1 MHDRHKMFL
10 IWQGITSK
18 PWLINYLNVQQIRQV
33 LVQPFLGLGILVFAI
48 AIGCCLLLGQ
58 IAPVQAQSAQAQSG
72 QAQSVD
78 DLKNY
83 QNFVDQQRQIIQKQ
97 QEQINALTKPAQS
110 RLEALRRN
118 VRVTDTQ
125 INDNEKKIR
134 QARERLQ
141 KLSTKLQELEYDL
154 NKRRDATTA
163 RLRYLQRQQLQRWWV
178 TLLSSQDL
186 NQFADRRRQ
195 IERIYNR
202 DRKLLADL
210 TQKSNQVEK
219 QRNQITSQRNEVEL
233 LTQKLKYQ
241 KSNIE
246 AEVVAQQNTIERLK
260 SDRQA
265 LSQAEDRLAEDS
277 RRLSQI
283 ILAKVQPYDGLI
295 LPPGTGQLMYPTIGP
310 VTSNFGWRTHPILGT
325 ERFHA
330 GIDFGADYGSLIYAS
345 AEGRVIYADWYGG
358 YGNAVI
364 IDHGNGMT
372 TLYAHCSELYVKD
385 GDVVAKGQP
394 IATVGSTG
402 FSTGP
407 HLHFELRANGEPIDP
422 SAYL

>member
-1 MHDRHKMFL
+1 MRDRRY
-10 IWQGITSK
+10 WQEIISK
-18 PWLINYLNVQQIRQV
+18 PWMINYPKIQQIGHLIARQFLV
-33 LVQPFLGLGILVFAI
+33 LGSAI
-48 AIGCCLLLGQ
+48 VAISICGSLALGQ
-58 IAPVQAQSAQAQSG
+58 MAPVQAQS
-72 QAQSVD
+72 VD
-78 DLKNY
+78 ELKNY

-110 RLEALRRN
+110 RLDALRRN
-118 VRVTDTQ
+118 VRVTDAQ
-125 INDNEKKIR
+125 IKDNEKKIR
-134 QARERLQ
+134 QAREQLQ
-141 KLSTKLQELEYDL
+141 TLNTKLQELEYDL
-154 NKRRDATTA
+154 NKRRGTTTA
-163 RLRYLQRQQLQRWWV
+163 RLQYLQRQQLQRWWV

-195 IERIYNR
+195 IERIYDH
-202 DRKLLADL
+202 DRKLLGEL
-210 TQKSNQVEK
+210 TQRSNQVEK
-219 QRNQITSQRNEVEL
+219 QRNQIVAQKNEIEL

-246 AEVVAQQNTIERLK
+246 SEAVAQQNTIDRLK

-325 ERFHA
+325 ERFHS

-345 AEGRVIYADWYGG
+345 EQGRVIYADWYGG

-364 IDHGNGMT
+364 VDHGNGMT
-372 TLYAHCSELYVKD
+372 TLYAHCSDLYVKD
-385 GDVVAKGQP
+385 GDIVAKGQP
-394 IATVGSTG
+394 IASVGSTG

-422 SAYL
+422 AAYL

>member
-1 MHDRHKMFL
+1 MRDRHY
-10 IWQGITSK
+10 WQEIISK
-18 PWLINYLNVQQIRQV
+18 PWLVNYPKIQQIGKLIARQFFGLR
-33 LVQPFLGLGILVFAI
+33 LVILAI
-48 AIGCCLLLGQ
+48 AVCCVLALSQ
-58 IAPVQAQSAQAQSG
+58 VAPA

-78 DLKNY
+78 ELKNY

-110 RLEALRRN
+110 RLDALRRN
-118 VRVTDTQ
+118 VRVTDAQ
-125 INDNEKKIR
+125 IKDNEKKIR
-134 QARERLQ
+134 QAREQLQ
-141 KLSTKLQELEYDL
+141 TLNTKLQELEYDL
-154 NKRRDATTA
+154 NKRRGATTA
-163 RLRYLQRQQLQRWWV
+163 RLQYLQRQQLQRWWV

-195 IERIYNR
+195 IERIYDR
-202 DRKLLADL
+202 DRKLLGDL
-210 TQKSNQVEK
+210 TQRSNQVEK
-219 QRNQITSQRNEVEL
+219 QRNQIVAQKNEIEL

-246 AEVVAQQNTIERLK
+246 SEAVAQQNTINRLK

-283 ILAKVQPYDGLI
+283 ILSKVQPYDGLI

-345 AEGRVIYADWYGG
+345 EQGRVIYADWYGG

-364 IDHGNGMT
+364 VDHGNGMT
-372 TLYAHCSELYVKD
+372 TLYAHCSDLYVKD

-394 IATVGSTG
+394 IAAVGSTG

-422 SAYL
+422 AAYL

>member
-1 MHDRHKMFL
+1 MRDRHY
-10 IWQGITSK
+10 WQITSK
-18 PWLINYLNVQQIRQV
+18 PWWIYLGMVIV
-33 LVQPFLGLGILVFAI
+33 AI
-48 AIGCCLLLGQ
+48 AIIYCLILGR
-58 IAPVQAQSAQAQSG
+58 IAPAQAQS
-72 QAQSVD
+72 VEE
-78 DLKNY
+78 LKNY

-110 RLEALRRN
+110 RLDALRKN

-125 INDNEKKIR
+125 IKDNEKKIR
-134 QARERLQ
+134 QAREQLQ

-195 IERIYNR
+195 IERIYAR

-210 TQKSNQVEK
+210 TQRSNQVEK
-219 QRNQITSQRNEVEL
+219 QRNQITAQRNEVEL

-241 KSNIE
+241 KANIE

-260 SDRQA
+260 SDNQA

-345 AEGRVIYADWYGG
+345 EQGRVIYADWYGG

-372 TLYAHCSELYVKD
+372 TLYAHCSDLYVKD
-385 GDVVAKGQP
+385 GDVVVKGQP
-394 IATVGSTG
+394 IAAVGSTG

-422 SAYL
+422 AAYL

>member
-1 MHDRHKMFL
+1 MRDRHY
-10 IWQGITSK
+10 WQEMTRT
-18 PWLINYLNVQQIRQV
+18 PWL
-33 LVQPFLGLGILVFAI
+33 PCLGGIVVAI
-48 AIGCCLLLGQ
+48 VVCCLTLVQ
-58 IAPVQAQSAQAQSG
+58 IAPAQAQS
-72 QAQSVD
+72 VEE
-78 DLKNY
+78 LKNY

-110 RLEALRRN
+110 RLDALRKN

-125 INDNEKKIR
+125 IRDNEKKIR
-134 QARERLQ
+134 QAREQLQ
-141 KLSTKLQELEYDL
+141 KLNTKLQELEYDL

-195 IERIYNR
+195 IERIYAR

-210 TQKSNQVEK
+210 TQRSNQVEK
-219 QRNQITSQRNEVEL
+219 QRNQITAQRNEVEL

-241 KSNIE
+241 KANIE

-260 SDRQA
+260 SDHQA
-265 LSQAEDRLAEDS
+265 LAQAEDRLAEDS

-330 GIDFGADYGSLIYAS
+330 GIDFGADYGSLVYAS
-345 AEGRVIYADWYGG
+345 EQGRVIYADWYGG

-385 GDVVAKGQP
+385 GDAVTKGQP
-394 IATVGSTG
+394 IAAVGSTG

-422 SAYL
+422 AAYL

>member
-1 MHDRHKMFL
+1 MRDRHY
-10 IWQGITSK
+10 WQEIISK
-18 PWLINYLNVQQIRQV
+18 PWLINYPKIQQIGQLTARQ
-33 LVQPFLGLGILVFAI
+33 FLGLGLAIITI
-48 AIGCCLLLGQ
+48 AICGGLTLGQ
-58 IAPVQAQSAQAQSG
+58 ISPAQS
-72 QAQSVD
+72 QSVD
-78 DLKNY
+78 ELKNY

-97 QEQINALTKPAQS
+97 QEQINSLTKPAQS
-110 RLEALRRN
+110 RLDALRHN

-125 INDNEKKIR
+125 IKDNEKKIR
-134 QARERLQ
+134 LAREQLQ
-141 KLSTKLQELEYDL
+141 KLSAKLQELEYDL
-154 NKRRDATTA
+154 NKKRGATTA
-163 RLRYLQRQQLQRWWV
+163 RLQYLQRQQLQRWWV

-195 IERIYNR
+195 IERIYDR
-202 DRKLLADL
+202 DRKLLGDL
-210 TQKSNQVEK
+210 TQRSNQVEK
-219 QRNQITSQRNEVEL
+219 QRNQIVSQKNEVEL

-246 AEVVAQQNTIERLK
+246 SEAIAQQNTIDRLK

-325 ERFHA
+325 ERFHS
-330 GIDFGADYGSLIYAS
+330 GIDFGADYGSLVYAS
-345 AEGRVIYADWYGG
+345 AQGRVIYADWYGG

-372 TLYAHCSELYVKD
+372 TLYGHCSELYVKD

-394 IATVGSTG
+394 ISAVGSTG

-407 HLHFELRANGEPIDP
+407 HLHFELRANGEPTDP
-422 SAYL
+422 AAYL

>member
-1 MHDRHKMFL
+1 MRDRHY
-10 IWQGITSK
+10 WQEMTSK
-18 PWLINYLNVQQIRQV
+18 PWWMYLGMVIV
-33 LVQPFLGLGILVFAI
+33 AI
-48 AIGCCLLLGQ
+48 VICCLTVGQ
-58 IAPVQAQSAQAQSG
+58 VSPVQAQS
-72 QAQSVD
+72 VEE
-78 DLKNY
+78 LKNY

-110 RLEALRRN
+110 RLDALRKN

-125 INDNEKKIR
+125 IKDNEKKIR
-134 QARERLQ
+134 QAREQLQ

-195 IERIYNR
+195 IERIYAR

-210 TQKSNQVEK
+210 TQRSNQVEK
-219 QRNQITSQRNEVEL
+219 QRNQITAQRNEVEL

-241 KSNIE
+241 KANIE

-260 SDRQA
+260 SDNQA

-325 ERFHA
+325 ERFHS

-345 AEGRVIYADWYGG
+345 EQGRVIYADWYGG

-372 TLYAHCSELYVKD
+372 TLYGHCSDLYVKD
-385 GDVVAKGQP
+385 GDAVVKGQP
-394 IATVGSTG
+394 IAAVGSTG

-422 SAYL
+422 AAYL

>member
-1 MHDRHKMFL
+1 MLDRRY
-10 IWQGITSK
+10 WQEIISK
-18 PWLINYLNVQQIRQV
+18 PWLVNYPKIQQIGKLIARQFFGLR
-33 LVQPFLGLGILVFAI
+33 LVILAI
-48 AIGCCLLLGQ
+48 AVCCVLALSQ
-58 IAPVQAQSAQAQSG
+58 VAPA

-78 DLKNY
+78 ELKNY

-110 RLEALRRN
+110 RLDALRRN
-118 VRVTDTQ
+118 VRVTDAQ
-125 INDNEKKIR
+125 IKDNEKKIR
-134 QARERLQ
+134 QAREQLQ
-141 KLSTKLQELEYDL
+141 TLNTKLQELEYDL
-154 NKRRDATTA
+154 NKRRGATTA
-163 RLRYLQRQQLQRWWV
+163 RLQYLQRQQLQRWWV

-195 IERIYNR
+195 IERIYDR

-210 TQKSNQVEK
+210 SQRSNQVEK
-219 QRNQITSQRNEVEL
+219 QRNQIVAQKNEIEL

-246 AEVVAQQNTIERLK
+246 SEAVAQQNTINRLK

-283 ILAKVQPYDGLI
+283 ILSKVQPYDGLI

-345 AEGRVIYADWYGG
+345 EQGRVIYADWYGG

-364 IDHGNGMT
+364 VDHGNGMT
-372 TLYAHCSELYVKD
+372 TLYAHCSDLYVKD

-394 IATVGSTG
+394 IAAVGSPG

-407 HLHFELRANGEPIDP
+407 HLHFEMRANGEPIDP
-422 SAYL
+422 AAYL

>member
-1 MHDRHKMFL
+1 MRDRHY
-10 IWQGITSK
+10 WQITSK
-18 PWLINYLNVQQIRQV
+18 PWWMYLGMVIV
-33 LVQPFLGLGILVFAI
+33 AI
-48 AIGCCLLLGQ
+48 VICCLTLGQ
-58 IAPVQAQSAQAQSG
+58 IAPAH
-72 QAQSVD
+72 AQSVEE
-78 DLKNY
+78 LKNY

-110 RLEALRRN
+110 RLDALRKN

-125 INDNEKKIR
+125 IKDNEKKIR
-134 QARERLQ
+134 QAREQLQ

-154 NKRRDATTA
+154 NKKREATTA

-195 IERIYNR
+195 IERIYSR

-210 TQKSNQVEK
+210 TQRSNQVEK
-219 QRNQITSQRNEVEL
+219 QRNQITAQRNEVEL

-241 KSNIE
+241 KANIE

-260 SDRQA
+260 SDNQA

-325 ERFHA
+325 ERFHS

-345 AEGRVIYADWYGG
+345 EQGRVIYADWYGG

-372 TLYAHCSELYVKD
+372 TLYGHCSELYVKD
-385 GDVVAKGQP
+385 GDAVVKGQP
-394 IATVGSTG
+394 IAAVGSTG

-422 SAYL
+422 AAYL

>member
-1 MHDRHKMFL
+1 MRDRHY
-10 IWQGITSK
+10 WQEIISK
-18 PWLINYLNVQQIRQV
+18 PWLINYPKIQQIGQLIARQ
-33 LVQPFLGLGILVFAI
+33 FLGLRLAIVAI
-48 AIGCCLLLGQ
+48 AICCGLTLGPP
-58 IAPVQAQSAQAQSG
+58 ATA

-78 DLKNY
+78 ELKNY

-110 RLEALRRN
+110 RLDALRRN
-118 VRVTDTQ
+118 VRVTDAQ
-125 INDNEKKIR
+125 IKDNEKKIR
-134 QARERLQ
+134 QAREQLQ

-154 NKRRDATTA
+154 NKRRGATTA

-195 IERIYNR
+195 IERIYDR

-210 TQKSNQVEK
+210 TQKSTQVEK
-219 QRNQITSQRNEVEL
+219 QSNQVAAQRNEIEL

-246 AEVVAQQNTIERLK
+246 AEAVAQQNTIDRLK

-283 ILAKVQPYDGLI
+283 ILAKVQPYDGLV
-295 LPPGTGQLMYPTIGP
+295 LPPGSGQLMYPTIGP

-325 ERFHA
+325 ERFHS

-345 AEGRVIYADWYGG
+345 AQGRVIYADWYGG

-372 TLYAHCSELYVKD
+372 TLYGHCSELYVKD
-385 GDVVAKGQP
+385 GDAVVKGQP
-394 IATVGSTG
+394 IAAIGSTG

-407 HLHFELRANGEPIDP
+407 HLHFELRANGEPVDP
-422 SAYL
+422 AAYL

>member
-1 MHDRHKMFL
+1 MRDRRY
-10 IWQGITSK
+10 WQEIISK
-18 PWLINYLNVQQIRQV
+18 PWMINYPKIQKIGHLIARQFLV
-33 LVQPFLGLGILVFAI
+33 LGSAIIAI
-48 AIGCCLLLGQ
+48 AICGSLALGQ
-58 IAPVQAQSAQAQSG
+58 VAPVQAQS
-72 QAQSVD
+72 VD
-78 DLKNY
+78 ELKNY

-118 VRVTDTQ
+118 VRVTDAQ
-125 INDNEKKIR
+125 IKDNEKKIR
-134 QARERLQ
+134 QAREQLQ
-141 KLSTKLQELEYDL
+141 TLNTKLQELEYDL
-154 NKRRDATTA
+154 NKRRGTTTA
-163 RLRYLQRQQLQRWWV
+163 RLQYLQRQQLQRWWV

-195 IERIYNR
+195 IERIYDR
-202 DRKLLADL
+202 DRKLLGDL
-210 TQKSNQVEK
+210 TQRSNQVEK
-219 QRNQITSQRNEVEL
+219 QRNQIVAQKNEIEL

-246 AEVVAQQNTIERLK
+246 SEAVAQQNTIDRLK

-325 ERFHA
+325 ERFHS

-345 AEGRVIYADWYGG
+345 EQGRVIYADWYGG

-364 IDHGNGMT
+364 VDHGNGMT
-372 TLYAHCSELYVKD
+372 TLYAHCSDLYVKD

-394 IATVGSTG
+394 IAAVGSTG

-407 HLHFELRANGEPIDP
+407 HLHFELRTNGEPIDP
-422 SAYL
+422 AAYL

>member
-1 MHDRHKMFL
+1 MRDRHY
-10 IWQGITSK
+10 WQEIISK
-18 PWLINYLNVQQIRQV
+18 PRLINYPKIQQIGQLIVRQ
-33 LVQPFLGLGILVFAI
+33 FLGLGLAILAI
-48 AIGCCLLLGQ
+48 AICCGLMLGQ
-58 IAPVQAQSAQAQSG
+58 LAPT

-78 DLKNY
+78 ELKNY

-110 RLEALRRN
+110 RLDALRRN
-118 VRVTDTQ
+118 VQVTDTQ
-125 INDNEKKIR
+125 IKENEKKIR
-134 QARERLQ
+134 QAREQLQ
-141 KLSTKLQELEYDL
+141 KLSAKLQELEYDL
-154 NKRRDATTA
+154 NKRRGSTTA

-186 NQFADRRRQ
+186 NQFADRSRQ
-195 IERIYNR
+195 IERIYDR

-210 TQKSNQVEK
+210 TKRSNQVEK
-219 QRNQITSQRNEVEL
+219 QSNQVAAQRNEIEL

-246 AEVVAQQNTIERLK
+246 AEAVAQQNTIDRLK

-265 LSQAEDRLAEDS
+265 LTQAEDRLAEDS

-330 GIDFGADYGSLIYAS
+330 GIDFGADFGSLIYAS
-345 AEGRVIYADWYGG
+345 AQGRVIYADWYGG

-372 TLYAHCSELYVKD
+372 TLYGHCSELYVKD
-385 GDVVAKGQP
+385 GDAVVKGQP
-394 IATVGSTG
+394 IAAVGSTG

-407 HLHFELRANGEPIDP
+407 HLHFELRANGEPTDP
-422 SAYL
+422 AAYL

>member
-1 MHDRHKMFL
+1 MRDRRHWQYLNQFL
-10 IWQGITSK
+10 I
-18 PWLINYLNVQQIRQV
+18 
-33 LVQPFLGLGILVFAI
+33 VFMAIVAI
-48 AIGCCLLLGQ
+48 ACLTLGQ
-58 IAPVQAQSAQAQSG
+58 AESV

-78 DLKNY
+78 ELKNY

-97 QEQINALTKPAQS
+97 QEQINALAKPAQS
-110 RLEALRRN
+110 RLEALRKN
-118 VRVTDTQ
+118 VRVTEAQ
-125 INDNEKKIR
+125 IQDNEKKIR
-134 QARERLQ
+134 LARNQLQ
-141 KLSTKLQELEYDL
+141 TLSTKLQELEYDL
-154 NKRRDATTA
+154 NKKRDATSA
-163 RLRYLQRQQLQRWWV
+163 RLRYLQRQQLQRWWI
-178 TLLSSQDL
+178 TLLSSRDL

-195 IERIYNR
+195 IERIYDG
-202 DRKLLADL
+202 DRKLLGDL
-210 TQKSNQVEK
+210 SQKSERIEK
-219 QRNQITSQRNEVEL
+219 QRNQIAAQKNEVEL

-246 AEVVAQQNTIERLK
+246 AEAVAQQNTIDRLK
-260 SDRQA
+260 SDRKA
-265 LSQAEDRLAEDS
+265 LEQAEDRLAEDS

-283 ILAKVQPYDGLI
+283 IIAKVQPYSGLV
-295 LPPGTGQLMYPTIGP
+295 LPSGSGQLMYPTVGA

-345 AEGRVIYADWYGG
+345 AQGRVIYADWYGG
-358 YGNAVI
+358 YGNSVI

-385 GDVVAKGQP
+385 GDVVQQGQP
-394 IATVGSTG
+394 ISAVGSTG

-422 SAYL
+422 AAYL

>member
-1 MHDRHKMFL
+1 MRDRHY
-10 IWQGITSK
+10 WQEITRK
-18 PWLINYLNVQQIRQV
+18 PWLIYLGMVIV
-33 LVQPFLGLGILVFAI
+33 AI
-48 AIGCCLLLGQ
+48 AICGVLTLGQ
-58 IAPVQAQSAQAQSG
+58 LAPA

-78 DLKNY
+78 ELKNY

-110 RLEALRRN
+110 RLDALRQN

-125 INDNEKKIR
+125 IKDNEKKIR
-134 QARERLQ
+134 QAREQLQ
-141 KLSTKLQELEYDL
+141 KFSTKLQELEYDL
-154 NKRRDATTA
+154 NKRRGATTA

-202 DRKLLADL
+202 DRKLLAEL
-210 TQKSNQVEK
+210 TQRSNQVEK
-219 QRNQITSQRNEVEL
+219 QSNQVAAQRNEIEL

-246 AEVVAQQNTIERLK
+246 AEAVAQQNTIDRLK

-265 LSQAEDRLAEDS
+265 LTQAEDRLAEDS

-295 LPPGTGQLMYPTIGP
+295 LPSGTGQLMYPTIGP

-345 AEGRVIYADWYGG
+345 AQGRVIYADWYGG

-372 TLYAHCSELYVKD
+372 TLYGHCSELYVKD
-385 GDVVAKGQP
+385 GDAVVKGQP
-394 IATVGSTG
+394 IAAVGSTG

-407 HLHFELRANGEPIDP
+407 HLHFELRANGEPTDP
-422 SAYL
+422 AAYL

>member
-1 MHDRHKMFL
+1 MRDRRY
-10 IWQGITSK
+10 WQEIISK
-18 PWLINYLNVQQIRQV
+18 PWMINYPKIQQIGHLIARQFLV
-33 LVQPFLGLGILVFAI
+33 LGSAIIAI
-48 AIGCCLLLGQ
+48 AICGSLALGQ
-58 IAPVQAQSAQAQSG
+58 MAPVQAQS
-72 QAQSVD
+72 VD
-78 DLKNY
+78 ELKNY

-110 RLEALRRN
+110 RLDALRRN
-118 VRVTDTQ
+118 VRVTDAQ
-125 INDNEKKIR
+125 IKDNEKKIR
-134 QARERLQ
+134 QAREQLQ
-141 KLSTKLQELEYDL
+141 TLNTKLQELEYDL
-154 NKRRDATTA
+154 NKRRGTTTA
-163 RLRYLQRQQLQRWWV
+163 RLQYLQRQQLQRWWV

-195 IERIYNR
+195 IERIYDH
-202 DRKLLADL
+202 DRKLLGEL
-210 TQKSNQVEK
+210 TQRSNQVEK
-219 QRNQITSQRNEVEL
+219 QRNQIVAQKNEIEL

-246 AEVVAQQNTIERLK
+246 SEAVAQQNTIDRLK

-325 ERFHA
+325 ERFHS

-345 AEGRVIYADWYGG
+345 EQGRVIYADWYGG

-364 IDHGNGMT
+364 VDHGNGMT
-372 TLYAHCSELYVKD
+372 TLYAHCSDLYVKD

-394 IATVGSTG
+394 IASVGSTG

-422 SAYL
+422 AAYL

>member
-1 MHDRHKMFL
+1 MRDRH
-10 IWQGITSK
+10 WQNQHRQNQLTEN
-18 PWLINYLNVQQIRQV
+18 WLLLR
-33 LVQPFLGLGILVFAI
+33 LVVVAI
-48 AIGCCLLLGQ
+48 AIGCYFSLVPT
-58 IAPVQAQSAQAQSG
+58 A

-78 DLKNY
+78 ELKNY
-83 QNFVDQQRQIIQKQ
+83 QNFVDQQRQIVQKQ
-97 QEQINALTKPAQS
+97 QEQINALAKPAQD
-110 RLEALRRN
+110 RLNALRRN
-118 VRVTDTQ
+118 VRITDAQ
-125 INDNEKKIR
+125 IKDNEKKIR
-134 QARERLQ
+134 QAKQQLQ

-154 NKRRDATTA
+154 NQKRDAVGD

-178 TLLSSQDL
+178 TLLSSRDL

-195 IERIYNR
+195 IERIYTS
-202 DRKLLADL
+202 DRQLLENL
-210 TQKSNQVEK
+210 TQRADQVDK
-219 QRNQITSQRNEVEL
+219 QRNQVVAQRNELEL

-246 AEVVAQQNTIERLK
+246 AEAIAQENTIDRLK
-260 SDRQA
+260 SDQIA

-283 ILAKVQPYDGLI
+283 ILAKVQPYSGYI
-295 LPPGTGQLMYPTIGP
+295 LPPGTGQLMYPTIGE

-325 ERFHA
+325 ERFHS
-330 GIDFGADYGSLIYAS
+330 GIDFGADYGTLVYAS
-345 AEGRVIYADWYGG
+345 ERGRVIYADWYGG
-358 YGNAVI
+358 YGNSVI

-385 GDVVAKGQP
+385 GDPVEKGQP
-394 IATVGSTG
+394 VAAVGSTG

-422 SAYL
+422 AAYL

>member
-1 MHDRHKMFL
+1 MCDRY
-10 IWQGITSK
+10 W
-18 PWLINYLNVQQIRQV
+18 QQINSKSKDKHWSM
-33 LVQPFLGLGILVFAI
+33 LGIVTMAI
-48 AIGCCLLLGQ
+48 AIVCLVFGQ
-58 IAPVQAQSAQAQSG
+58 ILPVK
-72 QAQSVD
+72 AQSVEE
-78 DLKNY
+78 LKNY
-83 QNFVDQQRQIIQKQ
+83 QNFVEQQREIIQKQ
-97 QEQINALTKPAQS
+97 KEQINALTKPAQS

-125 INDNEKKIR
+125 IKDNEKKIR
-134 QARERLQ
+134 QARNQLQ
-141 KLSTKLQELEYDL
+141 VLSKKLQELEYDL
-154 NKRRDATTA
+154 NRKRDATTA
-163 RLRYLQRQQLQRWWV
+163 RLRYMQRQQLQRWWV

-195 IERIYNR
+195 VERIYDR
-202 DRKLLADL
+202 DRKLLAEL
-210 TQKSNQVEK
+210 SQKSEQVEK
-219 QRNQITSQRNEVEL
+219 QRKQISAQRNEIEL

-246 AEVVAQQNTIERLK
+246 AEAVAQQNAIERLR
-260 SDRQA
+260 SDQQA
-265 LSQAEDRLAEDS
+265 LALAEDRLAEDS

-283 ILAKVQPYDGLI
+283 ILAKVQPYSGLVM
-295 LPPGTGQLMYPTIGP
+295 PPGTGQLMYPTIGP

-330 GIDFGADYGSLIYAS
+330 GIDFGADYGTLIYAS
-345 AEGRVIYADWYGG
+345 AQGTVIYSDWYGG
-358 YGNAVI
+358 YGNSVI

-394 IATVGSTG
+394 IAAVGSTG

-422 SAYL
+422 ADYL

>member
-1 MHDRHKMFL
+1 MLDRRY
-10 IWQGITSK
+10 WQEIISK
-18 PWLINYLNVQQIRQV
+18 PWLVNYPKIQQIGKLIARQFFGLR
-33 LVQPFLGLGILVFAI
+33 LVILAI
-48 AIGCCLLLGQ
+48 AVCCVLALSQ
-58 IAPVQAQSAQAQSG
+58 VAPA

-78 DLKNY
+78 ELKNY

-110 RLEALRRN
+110 RLDALRRN
-118 VRVTDTQ
+118 VRVTDAQ
-125 INDNEKKIR
+125 IKDNEKKIR
-134 QARERLQ
+134 QAREQLQ
-141 KLSTKLQELEYDL
+141 TLNTKLQELEYDL
-154 NKRRDATTA
+154 NKRRGATTS
-163 RLRYLQRQQLQRWWV
+163 RLQYLQRQQLQRWWV

-195 IERIYNR
+195 IERIYDR
-202 DRKLLADL
+202 DRKLLGDL
-210 TQKSNQVEK
+210 TQRSNQVEK
-219 QRNQITSQRNEVEL
+219 QRNQIVAQKNEIEL

-246 AEVVAQQNTIERLK
+246 SEAVAQQNTINRLK

-283 ILAKVQPYDGLI
+283 ILSKVQPYDGLI
-295 LPPGTGQLMYPTIGP
+295 LPTGTGQLMYPTIGP

-345 AEGRVIYADWYGG
+345 EQGRVIYADWYGG

-364 IDHGNGMT
+364 VDHGNGMT
-372 TLYAHCSELYVKD
+372 TLYAHCSDLYVKD

-394 IATVGSTG
+394 IAAVGSTG

-422 SAYL
+422 AAYL

>member
-1 MHDRHKMFL
+1 MLDRRY
-10 IWQGITSK
+10 WQEIISK
-18 PWLINYLNVQQIRQV
+18 PWLVNYPKIQQIGKLIARQFFGLR
-33 LVQPFLGLGILVFAI
+33 LVILAI
-48 AIGCCLLLGQ
+48 AVCCVLALSQ
-58 IAPVQAQSAQAQSG
+58 VAPA

-78 DLKNY
+78 ELKNY

-110 RLEALRRN
+110 RLDALRRN
-118 VRVTDTQ
+118 VRVTDAQ
-125 INDNEKKIR
+125 IKDNEKKIR
-134 QARERLQ
+134 QAREQLQ
-141 KLSTKLQELEYDL
+141 TLNTKLQELEYDL
-154 NKRRDATTA
+154 NKRRGATTS
-163 RLRYLQRQQLQRWWV
+163 RLQYLQRQQLQRWWV

-195 IERIYNR
+195 IERIYDR
-202 DRKLLADL
+202 DRKLLGDL
-210 TQKSNQVEK
+210 TQRSNQVEK
-219 QRNQITSQRNEVEL
+219 QRNQIVAQKNEIEL

-246 AEVVAQQNTIERLK
+246 SEAVAQQNTINRLK

-283 ILAKVQPYDGLI
+283 ILSKVQPYDGLI

-345 AEGRVIYADWYGG
+345 EQGRVIYADWYGG

-364 IDHGNGMT
+364 VDHGNGMT
-372 TLYAHCSELYVKD
+372 TLYAHCSDLYVKD

-394 IATVGSTG
+394 IAAVGSTG

-422 SAYL
+422 AAYL

>member
-1 MHDRHKMFL
+1 MRDRPSCQKNN
-10 IWQGITSK
+10 WQENWQEIISK
-18 PWLINYLNVQQIRQV
+18 PWLTG
-33 LVQPFLGLGILVFAI
+33 LVRTIVAI
-48 AIGCCLLLGQ
+48 AIGCCLCL
-58 IAPVQAQSAQAQSG
+58 APITPA

-78 DLKNY
+78 ELKNY

-110 RLEALRRN
+110 RLDALRKN
-118 VRVTDTQ
+118 VRVTDAQ
-125 INDNEKKIR
+125 IKDNEKKIR
-134 QARERLQ
+134 QAKEQLQ

-154 NKRRDATTA
+154 NKKRDATTA

-178 TLLSSQDL
+178 TLLSSRDL

-195 IERIYNR
+195 IERIYAS
-202 DRKLLADL
+202 DRQLLADL
-210 TQKSNQVEK
+210 TQKSSQVEK
-219 QRNQITSQRNEVEL
+219 QRHQITAQSNEVEL

-246 AEVVAQQNTIERLK
+246 AEAIAQQNTIDRLK

-265 LSQAEDRLAEDS
+265 LTQAEDRLAEDS

-283 ILAKVQPYDGLI
+283 ILAKVQPYEGLI

-310 VTSNFGWRTHPILGT
+310 VTSNFGWRVHPILGT
-325 ERFHA
+325 ERFHS
-330 GIDFGADYGSLIYAS
+330 GIDFGADYGSIVYAS
-345 AEGRVIYADWYGG
+345 TQGRVIYADWYGG

-372 TLYAHCSELYVKD
+372 TLYGHCSEIYVKD

-394 IATVGSTG
+394 ISAVGSTG

-422 SAYL
+422 AAYL